1 MPPYAAALRP
11 CLPLEGKVSSGISRS
26 RMTDEV
32 LPLAR
37 ETRRHLGMPPYG
49 RWQRKG
55 RFRSPSRAFGGPS
68 RKQAREWHS
77 RQGGLSPYR
86 RCPCLPL

>member
-55 RFRSPSRAFGGPS
+55 RFRFPQPRLWRAV
-68 RKQAREWHS
+68 A
-77 RQGGLSPYR
+77 
-86 RCPCLPL
+86 